1 MTKGTFAPCF
11 ISGTCSVAASFPT
24 LPGIVTSVFPVHTTF
39 SMTGATVVAV
49 VFVDVDV
56 TFLTG
61 FATLAVLVTDF
72 LTGFLVCP

>member
-1 MTKGTFAPCF
+1 
-11 ISGTCSVAASFPT
+11 
-24 LPGIVTSVFPVHTTF
+24 
-39 SMTGATVVAV
+39 MTGATVVAV